1 MLLSAEE
8 LILRTVLLE
17 RLLRVLGLQRD
28 QASQKLLLIT
38 HGRTDAGAEAP
49 IHWPPDAKSQF
60 IRKTSDSGKD

>member
-49 IHWPPDAKSQF
+49 IHWPPDAKS
-60 IRKTSDSGKD
+60 